1 MANHRFSH
9 FLVLDSDPP
18 AYLWTG
24 FGFIDIEIDGIPR
37 RFVGAGHILSIPDLK
52 ALINGVADRIEF
64 GVSGVSAETTRLA
77 HEDRASVEL
86 ALARIGRINFDHD
99 WQQDGP
105 VEWLWR
111 GFADIITT
119 NSVPSDTGR
128 TRNITIGLA
137 NEETRRSNPQI
148 AWNTDA
154 DQRRRSPDDAFFS
167 HVGQISIG
175 ITRRF
180 GPK

>member
-1 MANHRFSH
+1 MALHRFSH
-9 FLVLDSDPP
+9 ILVLESDPP

-24 FGFIDIEIDGIPR
+24 LGFIDIEIDGSPR
-37 RFVGAGHILSIPDLK
+37 RFSGAGHILSIPDLK
-52 ALINGVADRIEF
+52 ALINGAADRIEF
-64 GVSGVSAETTRLA
+64 GISGVAPETVRLA

-86 ALARIGRINFDHD
+86 ADARIGRINFDVD

-105 VEWLWR
+105 VAWLWH
-111 GFADIITT
+111 GFADVITT
-119 NSVPSDTGR
+119 NSSSSDNGR
-128 TRNITIGLA
+128 TRSITVGLA

-148 AWNTDA
+148 AFFTDA
-154 DQRRRSPDDAFFS
+154 DQRRRSPDDSFFS
-167 HVGQISIG
+167 HVAQISIG